1 MLIFRYYRFYYILLC
16 KDIYTNYNKYIY
28 IYMQSFVSWH
38 PRKRCEPFE
47 AGHIAGPERL
57 QGVAVQSQSSAE
69 HANGPSY
76 LHAPATHPR
85 LNQQLRFMLGN
96 MQLPCDRRQASSACN
111 AQSKQ
116 SNSVWSW
123 SLNIFFFFFFLSL
136 LLLQHC
142 WNFGQVSMWYP
153 FAPEGDSS
161 CNLLALQSS
170 CT

>member
-1 MLIFRYYRFYYILLC
+1 MQI
-16 KDIYTNYNKYIY
+16 YIY
-28 IYMQSFVSWH
+28 IYTCRVLQSFVSWH

-85 LNQQLRFMLGN
+85 LNQQLRFMLKN
-96 MQLPCDRRQASSACN
+96 IQLPSDRRQASCACKI
-111 AQSKQ
+111 QSKQ

-123 SLNIFFFFFFLSL
+123 SLNIFFVFFLSL

-142 WNFGQVSMWYP
+142 WNFSQVSMWYP
-153 FAPEGDSS
+153 FAPEDDSS
-161 CNLLALQSS
+161 CNRLALQSS

>member
-1 MLIFRYYRFYYILLC
+1 MIIFRYYRFDSILLR
-16 KDIYTNYNKYIY
+16 KYSYIY
-28 IYMQSFVSWH
+28 SIYMQSFVSWH

-85 LNQQLRFMLGN
+85 LNQQLRFMLKN
-96 MQLPCDRRQASSACN
+96 IQLPSDRRQASCACKI
-111 AQSKQ
+111 QCKQ

-123 SLNIFFFFFFLSL
+123 SLNIFFVFFLSL

-142 WNFGQVSMWYP
+142 WNFSQVSMWYP
-153 FAPEGDSS
+153 FAPEDDSS
-161 CNLLALQSS
+161 CNRLALQSS